1 MNKEYIKEFKRFLK
15 EEGVFKAFQQNFQPG
30 YLAEQ
35 GSDSS
40 SLNSFLETCSIKH
53 AVSGAF
59 NWGTTAQ
66 GFQFWLDLNF
76 KWATILALAYGK
88 RKSS

>member
-1 MNKEYIKEFKRFLK
+1 MSEEFIKRFKRFLK

-30 YLAEQ
+30 YLVEQ

-40 SLNSFLETCSIKH
+40 SLNSFLETCSIKN

-59 NWGTTAQ
+59 CWGKSSQ
-66 GFQFWLDLNF
+66 GFQFWAHIYRN
-76 KWATILALAYGK
+76 W
-88 RKSS
+88 SSKTYDKEKV